1 MAQIFNFDLPPM
13 QGGSPGEQVK
23 QLTSYLYRT
32 IEELNIA
39 FRSVSAGTGAEGVSG
54 ADMEI
59 INSQREALKDMI
71 VRTAGT
77 LRREMGESDAA
88 LENLIYER
96 ESATAETIAQIYQ
109 SLIDEIPETRSG
121 VAACSRDLAAGAYE
135 DIAITYD
142 ALADL
147 PQIQLTMIADSE
159 SCSGKAS
166 ACVLAQSISTTGCT
180 LRVRNDDTAGGSFDY
195 SLQWTATAARRADNG

>member
-1 MAQIFNFDLPPM
+1 MAQIINFTSPPM
-13 QGGSPGEQVK
+13 LGGTPEERIDR
-23 QLTSYLYRT
+23 LTSYLYRT
-32 IEELNIA
+32 VEELNMA
-39 FRSVSAGTGAEGVSG
+39 FRGIGAGTGAEGVSG

-77 LRREMGESDAA
+77 LRRKMGESDAA
-88 LENLIYER
+88 LANLIYER

-109 SLIDEIPETRSG
+109 SLIDEIPQTRTG

-142 ALADL
+142 ALAE
-147 PQIQLTMIADSE
+147 PPAIHATMIADGAA
-159 SCSGKAS
+159 CSGRAS
-166 ACVLAQSISTTGCT
+166 VCVLAESISETGCT
-180 LRVRNDDTAGGSFDY
+180 LRVRKP
-195 SLQWTATAARRADNG
+195 AAETTCSTSMRTSIAS